1 MSLPGAKRRSNLYQA
16 GVYKLKSLYYKL
28 FQGLYILSMM
38 PKVKVKYVCQNCG
51 YSSLKWS
58 GKCPDCDKWNS
69 MTEELIVTDKRKS
82 PAKNTITINN
92 GSYIAL
98 SEIVPVDEGRIQT
111 KITELDRVLGGG
123 IVDGSVILIGGDPGI
138 GKSTLMLQLAEKIS
152 GKKILYVSGEE
163 SASQIKL
170 RADRLKFN
178 LDNFFILSETNLEI
192 IQAVIEKELPDIVVI
207 DSIQTV
213 YRQEIES
220 APGTVSQLRG
230 STAMIINLAKSK
242 NFSVFIVGHITKEGM
257 IAGPKVL
264 EHMVDVVLQF
274 EGERTHSF
282 RILRGIKNRFGSTNE
297 IGIFEM
303 TEAGLKEVINPSE
316 VFLSQRNYGASGCII
331 SASIEGSRP
340 ILIEVQ
346 ALVSSSNFGI
356 PQRTSMG
363 FDYKKLSIIAA
374 VLEKKLGLFLN
385 KYDIFL
391 NIAGGVRIDE
401 PAIDLAVAMGIY
413 SSFKDIP
420 VDSDTLVLGEIGLS
434 GEVRTISYIE
444 KRINEAVKLGFKKI
458 IIPKGN
464 LKNLNLKKFSVQIIP
479 VEKIKDA
486 VEKLI

>member
-1 MSLPGAKRRSNLYQA
+1 MS
-16 GVYKLKSLYYKL
+16 KLKS
-28 FQGLYILSMM
+28 
-38 PKVKVKYVCQNCG
+38 KYVCQNCG
-51 YSSLKWS
+51 YSSVRWS
-58 GKCPDCDKWNS
+58 GKCPECDTWNS
-69 MTEELIVTDKRKS
+69 MVEEIINIDKNKKNKINTHTLLKVNDDSYKS
-82 PAKNTITINN
+82 LSDVLSINE
-92 GSYIAL
+92 SRTLTHI
-98 SEIVPVDEGRIQT
+98 
-111 KITELDRVLGGG
+111 KELDRVLGGG

-138 GKSTLMLQLAEKIS
+138 GKSTLMIQLAEKIT

-170 RADRLKFN
+170 RADRFSYN
-178 LDNFFILSETNLEI
+178 LNNFFILSETNLDI
-192 IQAVIEKELPDIVVI
+192 IQAVIEKESPDIVII

-213 YRQEIES
+213 YRGEIES
-220 APGTVSQLRG
+220 APGTVSQLRE
-230 STAMIINLAKSK
+230 STALLMNLAKSD

-303 TEAGLKEVINPSE
+303 TDLGLKEVLNPSE
-316 VFLSQRNYGASGCII
+316 VFLSQRNYGASGCVI
-331 SASIEGSRP
+331 SSSLEGTRP

-346 ALVSSSNFGI
+346 ALVTSSNYGI

-363 FDYKKLSIIAA
+363 FDYKKLNIIVA
-374 VLEKKLGLFLN
+374 VLEKKLGIFLN
-385 KYDIFL
+385 RSDIFL
-391 NIAGGVRIDE
+391 NIAGGVKIDE
-401 PAIDLAVAMGIY
+401 PAIDLAVAMSIY
-413 SSFKDIP
+413 SSFRDIP
-420 VDSDTLVLGEIGLS
+420 VDSETVVLGEVGLS
-434 GEVRTISYIE
+434 GEVRTISYVE
-444 KRINEAVKLGFKKI
+444 RRIAEAAKLGFKKI

-464 LKNLNLKKFSVQIIP
+464 LKNLNITKFNTEVSG

>member
-1 MSLPGAKRRSNLYQA
+1 MMS
-16 GVYKLKSLYYKL
+16 
-28 FQGLYILSMM
+28 
-38 PKVKVKYVCQNCG
+38 KVKSKYVCQNCG
-51 YSSLKWS
+51 YASVRWS
-58 GKCPDCDKWNS
+58 GKCPECDNWNS
-69 MTEELIVTDKRKS
+69 MVEEIVNTDRRRSSLKGNIKL
-82 PAKNTITINN
+82 NN
-92 GSYIAL
+92 GSYSAL
-98 SEIVPVDEGRIQT
+98 SDVLSVNENRTQT

-123 IVDGSVILIGGDPGI
+123 IVEGSVILIGGDPGI
-138 GKSTLMLQLAEKIS
+138 GKSTLMLQVAEKIS

-170 RADRLKFN
+170 RADRLNYK
-178 LDNFFILSETNLEI
+178 LQNFFILSETNLEI
-192 IQAVIEKELPDIVVI
+192 IESVIEKETPDIVVI

-220 APGTVSQLRG
+220 APGTVSQLRE
-230 STAMIINLAKSK
+230 STALIMKLAKSN
-242 NFSVFIVGHITKEGM
+242 NFSVFIVGHITKEGI

-303 TEAGLKEVINPSE
+303 TDLGLQEVLNPSE
-316 VFLSQRNYGASGCII
+316 VFLSQRNYGASGCVI
-331 SASIEGSRP
+331 SASLEGTRP

-346 ALVSSSNFGI
+346 ALATSSNYGI
-356 PQRTSMG
+356 PQRTSTG
-363 FDYKKLSIIAA
+363 FDYKKLSIIVA

-385 KYDIFL
+385 KSDIFL
-391 NIAGGVRIDE
+391 NIAGGVKIDE
-401 PAIDLAVAMGIY
+401 PAIDLAVAMSIC

-420 VDSDTLVLGEIGLS
+420 IDSDTVVLGEIGLS

-444 KRINEAVKLGFKKI
+444 KRITEATKLGFKKI

-464 LKNLNLKKFSVQIIP
+464 LKNLSPKKLSAEIIG

-486 VEKLI
+486 VANLI